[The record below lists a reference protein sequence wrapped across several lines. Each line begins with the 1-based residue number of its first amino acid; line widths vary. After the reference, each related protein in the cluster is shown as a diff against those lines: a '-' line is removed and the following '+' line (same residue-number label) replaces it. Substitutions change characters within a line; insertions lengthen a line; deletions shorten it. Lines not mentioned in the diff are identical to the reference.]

1 MAVTSYTAHGLSISK
16 SHVLSPIS
24 YSSTTMRH
32 ATHLNLGPIDDLSDY
47 GKQKNESELDTL
59 RSKREQLKKQK
70 LANIKPNDDE
80 PKVKDMTD
88 DEIAAMFATK
98 NNGEDEEGGGMDVD
112 ALFARDYVPDFK
124 IKRQSSSRGLSS
136 GDSGGVLD
144 DPNADD
150 ENDVGLFI
158 DWTEDYNDE
167 NELHIPNR
175 LGFTTVDWGNGKK
188 GFVSGKLKK
197 KDRKMGKFN
206 KTDLR
211 VSTLCMCVRVCMRGM
226 KGERCVCV
234 CCAYL
239 MLIS

>member
-1 MAVTSYTAHGLSISK
+1 MKTISILVAVTSYTAHGLSITK
-16 SHVLSPIS
+16 SHILPPIP
-24 YSSTTMRH
+24 SSTIRH
-32 ATHLNLGPIDDLSDY
+32 TTHLNLGPIDDLSDY

-59 RSKREQLKKQK
+59 RSKREQLKKAK

-88 DEIAAMFATK
+88 SEIAAMFATK
-98 NNGEDEEGGGMDVD
+98 NSGEDGSEDGGMDVD
-112 ALFARDYVPDFK
+112 ALFAKDYVPDFK

-144 DPNADD
+144 DPNAEDE

-175 LGFTTVDWGNGKK
+175 IGFTTKDWGNMKK

-197 KDRKMGKFN
+197 KDRKIGKFN
-206 KTDLR
+206 KTDLK
-211 VSTLCMCVRVCMRGM
+211 VSTLVY
-226 KGERCVCV
+226 V
-234 CCAYL
+234 CCVKECRGDMEGEICFCA
-239 MLIS
+239 

>member
-1 MAVTSYTAHGLSISK
+1 MKTISILVAVTSYTAHGLSITTK
-16 SHVLSPIS
+16 SLLSPIS
-24 YSSTTMRH
+24 LSSTIHSPTR
-32 ATHLNLGPIDDLSDY
+32 LQLGPIDDLSDY

-59 RSKREQLKKQK
+59 RSKREQLKKAK

-88 DEIAAMFATK
+88 DEIAAMFANK
-98 NNGEDEEGGGMDVD
+98 SSGEDGSEEGGMDVD

-144 DPNADD
+144 DPNAED

-175 LGFTTVDWGNGKK
+175 IGFTTVDWGNGKK

-211 VSTLCMCVRVCMRGM
+211 VSYLCMSSCVCMRCTG
-226 KGERCVCV
+226 V
-234 CCAYL
+234 
-239 MLIS
+239 

>member
-1 MAVTSYTAHGLSISK
+1 MKTISILVAVTSYTAHGLSISK
-16 SHVLSPIS
+16 SILSPIS
-24 YSSTTMRH
+24 LSSTIQH
-32 ATHLNLGPIDDLSDY
+32 PTHLNLGPIDDLSDY

-59 RSKREQLKKQK
+59 RSKREQLKKAK

-88 DEIAAMFATK
+88 SEIAAMFANK
-98 NNGEDEEGGGMDVD
+98 SSGDDGGEDGGGMDVD

-144 DPNADD
+144 DPNAED

-175 LGFTTVDWGNGKK
+175 IGFTTVDWGNGKK

-211 VSTLCMCVRVCMRGM
+211 VSYLCMSSCVYMRCTG
-226 KGERCVCV
+226 V
-234 CCAYL
+234 
-239 MLIS
+239 

>member
-1 MAVTSYTAHGLSISK
+1 MIKTISILVAVTSYTAHGLSITK
-16 SHVLSPIS
+16 SILSPIS
-24 YSSTTMRH
+24 TSYSTIRH
-32 ATHLNLGPIDDLSDY
+32 QTYLNLGPIDDLSDY

-59 RSKREQLKKQK
+59 RSKREQLKKAK

-88 DEIAAMFATK
+88 SEIAAMFANK
-98 NNGEDEEGGGMDVD
+98 GNSGDGSEDGGMDVD
-112 ALFARDYVPDFK
+112 ALFAKDYVPDFK

-144 DPNADD
+144 DPNAED

-175 LGFTTVDWGNGKK
+175 IGFTTVDWGNGKK

-211 VSTLCMCVRVCMRGM
+211 VGTFVYMCCVCMRCTG
-226 KGERCVCV
+226 V
-234 CCAYL
+234 
-239 MLIS
+239 